1 MLGSV
6 LKLVSV
12 SLVFLSLQSNATTYI
27 KDRWAIEEALLS
39 RNIFNERLV
48 HLAQD
53 EGIVL
58 EVYRD
63 SRKLKTIG
71 IGHLLTK
78 EEKRS
83 GVVYGVN
90 IKDGLTLDE
99 ALHIFDMDVEKHD
112 RLAEKLMLEKG
123 IDIKKL
129 SWDQE
134 MAIKDMVFQLGY
146 AGASKFTHT
155 FKLIKEGK
163 YEAAAKAVTKSLWY
177 KQTKKRVQR
186 FQLRIVMRK

>member
-39 RNIFNERLV
+39 RNVFNERLV
-48 HLAQD
+48 QLAQE

-71 IGHLLTK
+71 IGHLLTR
-78 EEKRS
+78 EEKKS

-146 AGASKFTHT
+146 TGASKFKTV

-163 YEAAAKAVTKSLWY
+163 YEAAAKAVKHSLWY

>member
-1 MLGSV
+1 ML
-6 LKLVSV
+6 L
-12 SLVFLSLQSNATTYI
+12 LSPKSDAAIYI

-58 EVYRD
+58 ETYRD
-63 SRKLKTIG
+63 SRNLKTIG

-78 EEKRS
+78 EEKKS

-146 AGASKFTHT
+146 AGASKFENT

>member
-1 MLGSV
+1 MFVSV
-6 LKLVSV
+6 LKVVSV
-12 SLVFLSLQSNATTYI
+12 SLGLVLGSSEAATYI

-39 RNIFNERLV
+39 RDIFNERLV
-48 HLAQD
+48 QLAQD

-71 IGHLLTK
+71 IGHLLTRK
-78 EEKRS
+78 EKAT
-83 GVVYGVN
+83 GLVYGVN

-99 ALHIFDMDVEKHD
+99 ALAIFDIDVERHD
-112 RLAEKLMLEKG
+112 KKAEKLMKEKG

-146 AGASKFTHT
+146 TGASKFKNT

-163 YEAAAKAVTKSLWY
+163 YEEAAKAVTYSLWY

-186 FQLRIVMRK
+186 FQQRIVLRK